1 MSSESRVGRLTRRD
15 FLKMGGGA
23 LAGAYAMGGLAG
35 CGGGGSSGGAVE
47 LTLWAWLPDF
57 QTQVDMFE
65 KAHKNIKVKL
75 VPSGRIIWLR
85 SRPSRTA
92 PSRSIARCERSLRWS
107 VLNWTRMQPR
117 VSKA

>member
-35 CGGGGSSGGAVE
+35 CGGGSVGGPTE

-57 QTQVDMFE
+57 QAQVDMFE

-75 VPSGRIIWLR
+75 VNAGQG
-85 SRPSRTA
+85 
-92 PSRSIARCERSLRWS
+92 EDEY
-107 VLNWTRMQPR
+107 
-117 VSKA
+117 